1 MFSSETDKTFNS
13 QGTPLAVMK
22 VLRRIEERW
31 RKAWEEA
38 RIFEADPDPTRRKC
52 MVTFPFSY
60 MNGPLHVGHGFTA
73 TRVDAYARF
82 RRMQG
87 YNVLFPWAWH
97 WTGETI
103 AGASERVKTGDEDF
117 VRALREV
124 DGVSEEDLK
133 KFVDPAYM
141 ASYYTKDS
149 REAVKRLGF
158 SIDWRREFHTTSLC
172 PTFSKFVEWQC
183 ERLREKGYI
192 IKGTYPV
199 VWCPH
204 DESPTGDHD
213 RQIGEGVIPEEYTL
227 LKFKMDDAYL
237 PAATFRPETIYGV
250 TNMWIHPDADYV
262 EVRVNAEKWIISE
275 VAANKLREQQRKV
288 EIIRRFKGRKIIGK
302 HFVSPISDREM
313 LILPGW
319 FVDPA
324 NATGVVY
331 SVPAHAPFDWLALR
345 DLQEKPELLKEF
357 GIDPEEVKK
366 IKSISMIRVEG
377 FGEHP
382 AIELVERMGAKDQ
395 YDPKAE
401 EATKSLYKKEFH
413 AGVLKDICGEYS
425 GRKVYEVKESL
436 IQDFR
441 QRGIADSMY
450 DLPEPVVC
458 RCLTPCM
465 VKVLED
471 QWFLRYSDK
480 AWKEKT
486 KEALDQA
493 SIYPETARQ
502 WFLNIIDW
510 LREWPCARKSGLG
523 TPLPWSPG
531 WIVETLSDSTVYM
544 AFYTINKHITQHNI
558 EAEQLTGEVFD
569 YLFSGK
575 GEVEKIAEQSRISRK
590 LLEEMRSEFLY
601 WYPFDLRISAKELLP
616 NHLTF
621 CLFQHVAL
629 FPDHLPRGIGVNG
642 VLSVEGKKMS
652 KSKGNFVTLRGAI
665 DQYGADA
672 TRCALLLGGEGMD
685 DPDWRRENVRDVRG
699 NLKGFNNLAE
709 SIVEAAKEEKTGHL
723 EEWLISVLQRRI
735 RTVTESMELLKTRTA
750 TENALFEVWNDFRWY
765 ARRKEKTDSKV
776 LKEALEIWIR
786 LLAPFAPYICE
797 EIWNKMGKDGFVSLA
812 EWPTYDEKR
821 VDMRSEET
829 ETLIRNVL
837 EDTSNILRATKMVPK
852 KICYYSAASWKWRV
866 YLTALEKSVPAKI
879 TLSDLMKELM
889 TDSDLKKMAQK
900 VAKFAR
906 QIVEEINRMPED
918 KKQRQL
924 QIESVD
930 ENKTLK
936 EAAAFFGREFNAK
949 IYTCREDDPRR
960 HDPKRKAEQAR
971 PYRPAIYIE

>member
-1 MFSSETDKTFNS
+1 M
-13 QGTPLAVMK
+13 AVME
-22 VLRRIEERW
+22 VLRQIEEKW

-38 RIFEADPDPTRRKC
+38 RIFEADPDSTRKKC

-73 TRVDAYARF
+73 TRVDSYARF
-82 RRMQG
+82 KRMQG

-103 AGASERVKTGDEDF
+103 AGVSERVKTGDEDII
-117 VRALREV
+117 RALREV

-141 ASYYTKDS
+141 ASYYTKES
-149 REAVKRLGF
+149 REAVKRIGF
-158 SIDWRREFHTTSLC
+158 SIDWRREFTTTSLC
-172 PTFSKFVEWQC
+172 PTFSKFIEWQC

-213 RQIGEGVIPEEYTL
+213 RQVGEGVAPEEYTL
-227 LKFKMDDAYL
+227 MKFKMDDAYL

-262 EVRVNAEKWIISE
+262 KARVNGEQWIISE
-275 VAANKLREQQRKV
+275 IAANKLKEQRRKV
-288 EIIRRFKGRKIIGK
+288 QIISKFKGREIIGK
-302 HFVSPISDREM
+302 HFVSPISDRKM
-313 LILPGW
+313 LVLPGW
-319 FVDPA
+319 FVSPA

-331 SVPAHAPFDWLALR
+331 SVPAHAPFDWLALK
-345 DLQEKPELLKEF
+345 DLQDKPELLKEF
-357 GIDPEEVKK
+357 DVDPDEVKR
-366 IKSISMIRVEG
+366 IESISMIRVEG

-401 EATKSLYKKEFH
+401 EATKLLYKKEFH
-413 AGVLKDICGEYS
+413 GGVLKDICGEYS
-425 GRKVYEVKESL
+425 GRIVYEVKESL
-436 IQDFR
+436 IRDFKEK
-441 QRGIADSMY
+441 GIADSMY
-450 DLPEPVVC
+450 DLPQPVVC
-458 RCLTPCM
+458 RCMTPCI
-465 VKVLED
+465 VKVLEE
-471 QWFLRYSDK
+471 QWFLKYSDK

-486 KEALDQA
+486 KEALNQA
-493 SIYPETARQ
+493 KIYPESAIQ

-510 LREWPCARKSGLG
+510 LREWPCARKTGLG

-544 AFYTINKHITQHNI
+544 AFYTINKHIRQYHI
-558 EAEQLTGEVFD
+558 KPEQLTEAVFD
-569 YLFSGK
+569 YLFYGK
-575 GEVEKIAEQSRISRK
+575 GNIEKIAEKSRISREV
-590 LLEEMRSEFLY
+590 LEAMRTEFLY
-601 WYPFDLRISAKELLP
+601 WYPFDLRISAKELVP

-629 FPDHLPRGIGVNG
+629 FPEHLPKGIGVNG
-642 VLSVEGKKMS
+642 VLSIEGNKMS

-699 NLKGFNNLAE
+699 KLQGFYNLAN
-709 SIVEAAKEEKTGHL
+709 SIIETAKEEKTGHL
-723 EEWLISVLQRRI
+723 EEWLSSMLQHRI
-735 RTVTESMELLKTRTA
+735 KKVTESMETLKTRTA

-765 ARRKEKTDSKV
+765 LRRKERTDSKV
-776 LKEALEIWIR
+776 LREALEIWIR

-797 EIWNKMGKDGFVSLA
+797 EIWNKMGKEGFVSLA
-812 EWPTYDEKR
+812 EWPIYAEKK
-821 VDMRSEET
+821 VNIQAEET
-829 ETLIRNVL
+829 ESLIESVL
-837 EDTSNILRATKMVPK
+837 EDTSNILRATKIVPK
-852 KICYYSAASWKWRV
+852 KICYYTAAPWKWKV
-866 YLTALEKSVPAKI
+866 YLTMLEKAISTKVV
-879 TLSDLMKELM
+879 LSGLMKELM
-889 TDSDLKKMAQK
+889 TDPDLKKMAEK
-900 VAKFAR
+900 VAKFAS
-906 QIVEEINRMPED
+906 QVIEEINRLPDD
-918 KKQRQL
+918 KKHRRL
-924 QIESVD
+924 KVGVLD
-930 ENKTLK
+930 ETQALK
-936 EAAAFFGREFNAK
+936 DAENFFEREFNAK
-949 IYTCREDDPRR
+949 IYAYHEDDPQR
-960 HDPKRKAEQAR
+960 HDPKKKAVLAK

>member
-1 MFSSETDKTFNS
+1 MAFME
-13 QGTPLAVMK
+13 
-22 VLRRIEERW
+22 VLRQIEGKW
-31 RKAWEEA
+31 RKAWEKA
-38 RIFEADPDPTRRKC
+38 KIFEAEPDPTRKKC

-103 AGASERVKTGDEDF
+103 AGASERVKTGDTDF

-124 DGVSEEDLK
+124 DGVSEKDLK

-141 ASYYTKDS
+141 ASYYTKES

-183 ERLREKGYI
+183 KRLQEKGYI

-213 RQIGEGVIPEEYTL
+213 RQIGEGVVPEEYTL

-250 TNMWIHPDADYV
+250 TNMWINPESDYV
-262 EVRVNAEKWIISE
+262 KTRVNGEKWVISE
-275 VAANKLREQQRKV
+275 IAANKLKEQQRKV
-288 EIIRRFKGRKIIGK
+288 EIISRFKGREIIGK
-302 HFVSPISDREM
+302 HFVSPISDRKM

-331 SVPAHAPFDWLALR
+331 SVPAHAPYDWLALR
-345 DLQEKPELLKEF
+345 DLQKKPELLKEF
-357 GIDPEEVKK
+357 GIDHDEVKN

-401 EATKSLYKKEFH
+401 EATKLLYKKEFH
-413 AGVLKDICGEYS
+413 GGVLKDICGEYS
-425 GRKVYEVKESL
+425 GRMVHEVKDVL
-436 IQDFR
+436 IQDFK
-441 QRGIADSMY
+441 QKGIADSMY
-450 DLPEPVVC
+450 DLPQPVVC
-458 RCLTPCM
+458 RCLTPCI
-465 VKVLED
+465 VKVLEE

-486 KEALDQA
+486 KEALNQA
-493 SIYPETARQ
+493 SIYPATATQ

-531 WIVETLSDSTVYM
+531 WIVETLTDSTVYM
-544 AFYTINKHITQHNI
+544 AFYTINKHIRQYNI
-558 EAEQLTGEVFD
+558 KAEQLTDEVFN
-569 YLFSGK
+569 YLFYGK
-575 GEVEKIAEQSRISRK
+575 GEVEKITEQSRISRK

-629 FPDHLPRGIGVNG
+629 FPNHLPKGIGVNG

-699 NLKGFNNLAE
+699 NLQGFYNLAN
-709 SIVEAAKEEKTGHL
+709 SIIETAKKEKTGHL
-723 EEWLISVLQRRI
+723 EKWLISMLQHKI
-735 RTVTESMELLKTRTA
+735 KTVTKSMEMLKTRTA
-750 TENALFEVWNDFRWY
+750 TENAFFEVWNDFRWY
-765 ARRKEKTDSKV
+765 TRRKEKADSKV

-797 EIWNKMGKDGFVSLA
+797 EIWNRMGKESFISLA
-812 EWPTYDEKR
+812 EWPAYDEKK
-821 VDMRSEET
+821 VSIQAEET
-829 ETLIRNVL
+829 ENLIKNVL
-837 EDTSNILRATKMVPK
+837 EDTSNILRATKIVPK
-852 KICYYSAASWKWRV
+852 KICYYSAAPWKYKV
-866 YLTALEKSVPAKI
+866 YLTALEKSVPTKI

-889 TDSDLKKMAQK
+889 ADSDLKKMAEK

-918 KKQRQL
+918 KKQRQI
-924 QIESVD
+924 QIGLMD

-936 EAAAFFGREFNAK
+936 EAETFFGREFNAK
-949 IYTCREDDPRR
+949 IHIYREDDPQR
-960 HDPKRKAEQAR
+960 HDPKRKAELAR

>member
-1 MFSSETDKTFNS
+1 M
-13 QGTPLAVMK
+13 AVMK

-31 RKAWEEA
+31 RKAWEKA
-38 RIFEADPDPTRRKC
+38 RIFEADPDPNRRKC

-141 ASYYTKDS
+141 ASYYTRDS

-172 PTFSKFVEWQC
+172 PTFSKFIEWQC

-213 RQIGEGVIPEEYTL
+213 RQIGEGVVPEEYTL

-262 EVRVNAEKWIISE
+262 EVRVDDEKWIISE
-275 VAANKLREQQRKV
+275 VAANKLKEQQRKV
-288 EIIRRFKGRKIIGK
+288 EIISRFKGRKIIGK

-357 GIDPEEVKK
+357 GIDPSEVKK

-436 IQDFR
+436 IRDFR

-458 RCLTPCM
+458 RCLTPCV

-493 SIYPETARQ
+493 SIYPETATQ

-558 EAEQLTGEVFD
+558 KAKQLTGEVFD

-575 GEVEKIAEQSRISRK
+575 GKVEKIAEQSRISRK

-685 DPDWRRENVRDVRG
+685 DPDWRRENVRDVRN
-699 NLKGFNNLAE
+699 NLKGFLNLSE
-709 SIVEAAKEEKTGHL
+709 SIVEAAKEEKAGHL
-723 EEWLISVLQRRI
+723 EEWLISVLQHRI

-797 EIWNKMGKDGFVSLA
+797 EIWNKTGKEGFVSLA
-812 EWPTYDEKR
+812 EWPTYDEKK
-821 VDMRSEET
+821 VNMRAEET
-829 ETLIRNVL
+829 ENLIKNVL

-852 KICYYSAASWKWRV
+852 KICYYSAASWKWKV
-866 YLTALEKSVPAKI
+866 YLKALEKSVPAKI

-889 TDSDLKKMAQK
+889 MDSDLKKMAQK

-918 KKQRQL
+918 KKRRQL
-924 QIESVD
+924 KIESVD
-930 ENKTLK
+930 ENKTLE
-936 EAAAFFGREFNAK
+936 EAGTFFGREFDAK
-949 IYTCREDDPRR
+949 IHIYREDDPRR
-960 HDPKRKAEQAR
+960 HDPNRKAEQAR